1 MGSPLV
7 RTLFVLRTPFYRTN
21 GVRVKYSVRVT
32 VPPPPWRSAPR
43 RRAAKPTLSQAS
55 IVKAALIILADE
67 GLDAVTMRRLAQALE
82 TGPASLYA
90 HVSNKDEL
98 AELMLDAVLAEAPI
112 PEPDP
117 AHWDEQVRELVRGQI
132 RVLVAHPGIA
142 RIAWDVAVP
151 VTPSSLRQG
160 EAMLALLRA
169 GGLTLKQAAF
179 AGDALSL
186 YAKAYAYEASSWTW
200 GDIDAA
206 ETARRGEQMVAYMRS
221 LPAETFPN
229 LLQIGEFFSA
239 ETAAER
245 LEFALDTYLAGLEVL
260 AARNQREKSPT

>member
-1 MGSPLV
+1 M
-7 RTLFVLRTPFYRTN
+7 
-21 GVRVKYSVRVT
+21 T

-43 RRAAKPTLSQAS
+43 RRAAKPALSQAS
-55 IVKAALIILADE
+55 IVKAALVILADE
-67 GLDAVTMRRLAQALE
+67 GFDAVTMRRIAQALE

-98 AELMLDAVLAEAPI
+98 AELMLDAVLADAPV

-117 AHWDEQVRELVRGQI
+117 EHWDEQVRELIRGQI

-151 VTPSSLRQG
+151 VTPSSLRHG

-169 GGLTLKQAAF
+169 GGLTLKQATF
-179 AGDALSL
+179 AGDALAL

-200 GDIDAA
+200 GEIDQA
-206 ETARRGEQMVAYMRS
+206 EVTERGEQMVAYMRS
-221 LPAETFPN
+221 LPAESFPN
-229 LLQIGEFFSA
+229 MLQIGEFFSA
-239 ETAAER
+239 ETATER
-245 LEFALDTYLAGLEVL
+245 LEFALDTYIAGLKVI
-260 AARNQREKSPT
+260 AAGN